1 MESDE
6 TLVQA
11 ALAAPDGDTQ
21 AFTELV
27 RRHQSA
33 VLANCRHLTRS
44 RDDAEDLAQEVF
56 VKLFFK
62 LGTFEGRSKFGT
74 WVQRI
79 KINHCLNFLKAK
91 RGRSYIELS
100 EKELEAE
107 PLLRVDDSASGALD
121 EEQRRARI
129 RDVLDSLPDSLRVP
143 LVLCDVDGLA
153 YDEIREQLGLGLSA
167 TKMRIA
173 RARREFRRRWELAA
187 RTDQGGRTAGEP
199 A

>member
-1 MESDE
+1 MESNE
-6 TLVQA
+6 TLVHS
-11 ALAAPDGDTQ
+11 ALESPDGDTA

-62 LGTFEGRSKFGT
+62 LGMFEGRSSFGT

-79 KINHCLNFLKAK
+79 KINHCLNFLKSK
-91 RGRSYIELS
+91 RGKSYVEIS
-100 EKELEAE
+100 EKEIEAA
-107 PLLRVDDSASGALD
+107 PQLHVDDTGGDTLD
-121 EEQRRARI
+121 AERRRERI
-129 RDVLDSLPDSLRVP
+129 RVVLDSLPDGLRVP
-143 LVLCDVDGLA
+143 LVLCDVDELSYA
-153 YDEIREQLGLGLSA
+153 EIQDQLGIGLSA

-173 RARREFRRRWELAA
+173 RARREFRRRWAMVHRGPDGA
-187 RTDQGGRTAGEP
+187 NDTGRSA
-199 A
+199 